1 MTQQQQYQLNYEL
14 CIIMGLIVALL
25 GGIAIATVLTLY
37 IEQSYKTLST
47 TSTSSTT
54 ITTTTTQLNLTN
66 ATAQAYYCGDTS
78 LYTLWQVYST
88 SGITMAIS
96 TVNCSFNSTPLY
108 FTSMD
113 GSNDHWFAGGYTAIY
128 SPTAVSFIVYAR
140 ALNNWTYMDML
151 NNSQLY
157 QWNINWFGISN

>member
-1 MTQQQQYQLNYEL
+1 MKQQQQYQLNYEL
-14 CIIMGLIVALL
+14 CIILGLIVALL

-37 IEQSYKTLST
+37 IEQS
-47 TSTSSTT
+47 
-54 ITTTTTQLNLTN
+54 TTQLNLTN

>member
-1 MTQQQQYQLNYEL
+1 MKQQQQYQLNYEL
-14 CIIMGLIVALL
+14 CIILGLIVALL
-25 GGIAIATVLTLY
+25 GGTAIATVLTLY
-37 IEQSYKTLST
+37 IEQS
-47 TSTSSTT
+47 
-54 ITTTTTQLNLTN
+54 TTQLNLTN

>member
-37 IEQSYKTLST
+37 IEQSA
-47 TSTSSTT
+47 
-54 ITTTTTQLNLTN
+54 TQLNLTN

>member
-1 MTQQQQYQLNYEL
+1 MKQQQQYQLNYEL
-14 CIIMGLIVALL
+14 CIILGLIVALL

-37 IEQSYKTLST
+37 IEQSA
-47 TSTSSTT
+47 
-54 ITTTTTQLNLTN
+54 TQLNLTN